1 MWYVLNLVNIQV
13 KNINNI
19 FFHCTTCLSDLCCV
33 KYPIGTI
40 ATFERY
46 HYHWWHTLNYQRE
59 NTWKFTFSVR
69 RYYFHTNFDKI
80 VALCNVRY
88 DICGSPGIAHQR
100 DNKWPDNFE
109 KSNQNTLVSSLHMS
123 QKIIMQNKNISWE
136 NSFAKIV
143 QKWSILTPISVVF
156 KHLSFTR

>member
-1 MWYVLNLVNIQV
+1 MFVWFTLRKISNRHYCHFWTLSLPLMAYIKLPKRKHLEVH
-13 KNINNI
+13 I
-19 FFHCTTCLSDLCCV
+19 F
-33 KYPIGTI
+33 
-40 ATFERY
+40 
-46 HYHWWHTLNYQRE
+46 W
-59 NTWKFTFSVR
+59 R
-69 RYYFHTNFDKI
+69 RYYFHTNFNKT
-80 VALCNVRY
+80 VTLCNVRY
-88 DICGSPGIAHQR
+88 VICGSPGIAHQQY
-100 DNKWPDNFE
+100 NKWPDNFE